1 MRESGAR
8 FSIWDTTQA
17 PDTGQDQGPEP
28 TPESGASEL
37 RTPGRSAPRDIHVF
51 VPPPSPC
58 LLPSLQLRAL
68 PPSVVPTF
76 SHASVFP
83 LARTPSHLLTA
94 LCPHKLPSAPPP
106 SGATHR
112 TVLFHT
118 SVWLLLA
125 TVGSEPVPA
134 DWLPRCRFLF
144 LFHGSRLTHPHRRR
158 TQTLT
163 HPIVLNMA
171 PISIL
176 LAV

>member
-58 LLPSLQLRAL
+58 LLPNLQLRAL

-83 LARTPSHLLTA
+83 LARTLSHLLTP

-112 TVLFHT
+112 PLPHIRLASPRHCGVRACPCRLAPTL
-118 SVWLLLA
+118 SV
-125 TVGSEPVPA
+125 S
-134 DWLPRCRFLF
+134 F

-176 LAV
+176 LAI